1 MTNISKR
8 INKQVSRTLSCK
20 TTKISNKKISIL
32 EQIDNFFVLCLSSSL
47 LAKILLERMNA
58 LETYPPFN
66 HREAAELSA
75 SSEYAHVKSY
85 SRGRMCGTLSK
96 YEWEASCKFNGCDLN
111 QYVIS
116 SKL

>member
-1 MTNISKR
+1 
-8 INKQVSRTLSCK
+8 
-20 TTKISNKKISIL
+20 
-32 EQIDNFFVLCLSSSL
+32 
-47 LAKILLERMNA
+47 MNA

-66 HREAAELSA
+66 HKEAAELSA

-111 QYVIS
+111 QYVIAHLNYMTLPFVVVSFS
-116 SKL
+116 SISALYLVFAFQKMKKQYNDKGEVEYV